1 MFDDDLKFSLDDIK
15 DMVSEYFGEKVDK
28 VDAQTAKSLLREST
42 VESLAKETEQ
52 TSEAINDEVRELLEE
67 FELFEKAEASAAP
80 EPETDISEEIRE
92 ISRQASES
100 AQKKIEESAA
110 ARQAD
115 EEIRRKKR
123 EENLRKIEEAK
134 KESVKYAQE
143 LQKPKHENLDF
154 KERLLLINMFEQSQK
169 MLAILLSRI
178 IKRKPVETMYVRT
191 LDKAIKSNPEVLK
204 RADINQHGKERQ
216 DGTLEIARVASNVNW
231 IGAPE
236 PVKNEKL
243 YSALREIFEERLIA
257 VEVATELATKEE
269 VLSNLLAQTE
279 RAFSAGKYGATLN
292 RIFFEKVI
300 PDTTLKQ
307 GE

>member
-1 MFDDDLKFSLDDIK
+1 MFDDDDLKFSIDDIK
-15 DMVSEYFGEKVDK
+15 DMVSEYFGEKVEK
-28 VDAQTAKSLLREST
+28 VDAETAKELLREST
-42 VESLAKETEQ
+42 KESLAQEPEQ

-67 FELFEKAEASAAP
+67 FELFEKEDVSEEP
-80 EPETDISEEIRE
+80 EPDISEEIRE
-92 ISRQASES
+92 ISRQAAES
-100 AQKKIEESAA
+100 AQVKIEEANA
-110 ARQAD
+110 LKTAD
-115 EEIRRKKR
+115 EEARRLKR

-154 KERLLLINMFEQSQK
+154 KERLLLINMFEQAQK

-191 LDKAIKSNPEVLK
+191 LQKAIKNNPEVLK

-216 DGTLEIARVASNVNW
+216 DGTIEVARVASNVNW
-231 IGAPE
+231 IGAAE
-236 PVKNEKL
+236 IVKNEKL
-243 YSALREIFEERLIA
+243 YTALREIFEERLIA

-269 VLSNLLAQTE
+269 VLSNLLEQTE
-279 RAFSAGKYGATLN
+279 RAFTAGKYGATLN
-292 RIFFEKVI
+292 RIFFEKII